1 MSISGYRS
9 RIMYGLN
16 FGDHLVFLGNES
28 IFCMNKFGKLG
39 KQLNTTHFYLRRTC
53 RYFWSS

>member
-9 RIMYGLN
+9 RIMYALN

-28 IFCMNKFGKLG
+28 IFL
-39 KQLNTTHFYLRRTC
+39 YE
-53 RYFWSS
+53 

>member
-16 FGDHLVFLGNES
+16 IGEHLVFLGNES
-28 IFCMNKFGKLG
+28 I
-39 KQLNTTHFYLRRTC
+39 YL
-53 RYFWSS
+53 YE

>member
-9 RIMYGLN
+9 RIMYGFN

-28 IFCMNKFGKLG
+28 IFL
-39 KQLNTTHFYLRRTC
+39 YE
-53 RYFWSS
+53 

>member
-16 FGDHLVFLGNES
+16 FGDHLVFLGKES
-28 IFCMNKFGKLG
+28 IFL
-39 KQLNTTHFYLRRTC
+39 YE
-53 RYFWSS
+53 

>member
-16 FGDHLVFLGNES
+16 FGEHLVLLGNES
-28 IFCMNKFGKLG
+28 IFL
-39 KQLNTTHFYLRRTC
+39 YE
-53 RYFWSS
+53 

>member
-16 FGDHLVFLGNES
+16 FSEHLVFLGNES
-28 IFCMNKFGKLG
+28 IFL
-39 KQLNTTHFYLRRTC
+39 YE
-53 RYFWSS
+53 

>member
-16 FGDHLVFLGNES
+16 FGEHLVFLGNES
-28 IFCMNKFGKLG
+28 KFL
-39 KQLNTTHFYLRRTC
+39 HE
-53 RYFWSS
+53 